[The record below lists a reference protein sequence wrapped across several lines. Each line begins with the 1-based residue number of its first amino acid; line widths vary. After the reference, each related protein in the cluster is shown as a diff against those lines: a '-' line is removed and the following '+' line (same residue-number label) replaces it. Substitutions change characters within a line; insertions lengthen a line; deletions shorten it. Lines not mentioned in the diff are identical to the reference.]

1 MAIWEIMEIM
11 VQFNAEKMKTR
22 IIKRLHQ
29 VYIVA
34 TMAILAGC
42 QQKLTDP
49 GMNQDANREVPVVL
63 TARQGGP
70 ADTRTTYTPSI
81 PENDGSIAMGVKW
94 TGDETLAYTYYDNE
108 DAGVHFNC
116 LFPVENSISNDGKS
130 QDFEG
135 TIIKNNEENGLMHYF
150 IYPCPWDIWIT
161 EDVVEQ
167 TLTVRYPMNNQV
179 QDCAQ
184 GNETKHL
191 AAYDIMRAIDFEAES
206 GSASIEF
213 EHLTSL
219 LYMDFTLPENKAIS
233 TIKLISD
240 KAIFGTEYRMTF
252 RVLNTGCASG
262 TDDDKMA
269 TTMELTLQNDAADNS
284 VKGYL
289 MLAPYGMP
297 DPYTVNISAEAI
309 AVDGTVYQSE
319 TTTINIASGY
329 LFEPGKCKTMKRTLE
344 KKVTYTRDG
353 DVLTLKT
360 NAGSL
365 TSLLQSLP
373 TTAYEGVTTLKI
385 EGTLSNDDLK
395 QTTNNG
401 LFNTGYSTQSS
412 ILGNWLR
419 SYACSI
425 TALDLSEV
433 GGLTIIPACAFYG
446 CGQSGLGNSSLRN
459 VVLPEGVV
467 EISEG
472 AFSFSDITEIVL
484 PSTLITIGDSGFRS
498 TKLSKISLPQ
508 GLKTIGPN
516 TFGWCESLS
525 TLFIPS
531 SVESIGM
538 MSLCINWFNTTIVYE
553 GTSNDLLNSEIF
565 DNFSS
570 IENVSLILPAV
581 TNASDA
587 SNIMNA
593 CTVHH
598 EDPMHPEDNWTSSP
612 KVYYNWNGSGTY
624 ETATDAE
631 KLNTANYTSL

>member
-34 TMAILAGC
+34 AMAILAGC
-42 QQKLTDP
+42 QQKLADP

-70 ADTRTTYTPSI
+70 ADTRTTYTPST

-150 IYPCPWDIWIT
+150 FYPCPWDIWIT
-161 EDVVEQ
+161 KDIAEQ

-191 AAYDIMRAIDFEAES
+191 ADYDIMQAVNFEVES

-233 TIKLISD
+233 TIRLTSD

-252 RVLNTGCASG
+252 RVLHSGCESG

-269 TTMELTLQNDAADNS
+269 NIMELTLQNDAADNS
-284 VKGYL
+284 VKAYL
-289 MLAPYGMP
+289 MLAPYGIP
-297 DPYTVNISAEAI
+297 TSYAVNISAEAI
-309 AVDGTVYQSE
+309 AADGTVYQSE
-319 TTTINIASGY
+319 ATTINIASGY

-344 KKVTYTRDG
+344 KKGTYTKDG
-353 DVLTLKT
+353 NMLTLKT
-360 NAGSL
+360 NAGGL

-385 EGTLSNDDLK
+385 EGTLSNEDLK
-395 QTTNNG
+395 QTTNNE
-401 LFNTGYSTQSS
+401 LFNTGYDVQSS
-412 ILGNWLR
+412 VLGNWLR

-433 GGLTIIPACAFYG
+433 GGLTIIPANAFYG
-446 CGQSGLGNSSLRN
+446 CGQSSLGNSSLKD

-467 EISEG
+467 EISDG
-472 AFSFSDITEIVL
+472 AFLFSDITEIVL
-484 PSTLITIGDSGFRS
+484 PSTLITIGDGGFSS
-498 TKLSKISLPQ
+498 TNLSKISLPQ
-508 GLKTIGPN
+508 GLKTIGM
-516 TFGWCESLS
+516 TAFYWCSYL
-525 TLFIPS
+525 TQLIIPS
-531 SVESIGM
+531 SVTSIGDN
-538 MSLCINWFNTTIVYE
+538 SLPSNNNTTVVLE
-553 GTSNDLLNSEIF
+553 GATYSLLNYDKF
-565 DNFSS
+565 ADFSDLNYVS
-570 IENVSLILPAV
+570 LLLPSVIENSI
-581 TNASDA
+581 ASGVK
-587 SNIMNA
+587 NA
-593 CTVHH
+593 CTFHH
-598 EDPMHPEDNWTSSP
+598 EDPMHHENNRTFTP

-624 ETATDAE
+624 EAATDAE
-631 KLNTANYTSL
+631 KLNIANYTSL

>member
-1 MAIWEIMEIM
+1 MEIM

-34 TMAILAGC
+34 AMAILAGC
-42 QQKLTDP
+42 QQKLADP

-70 ADTRTTYTPSI
+70 ADTRTTYTPST

-94 TGDETLAYTYYDNE
+94 TGDETLVYTYYDNE

-150 IYPCPWDIWIT
+150 FYPCPSDSWIT
-161 EDVVEQ
+161 KNIAEH

-191 AAYDIMRAIDFEAES
+191 AAYDIMRDINFEVES

-233 TIKLISD
+233 TIRLTSD

-252 RVLNTGCASG
+252 RVLHSGCESG

-269 TTMELTLQNDAADNS
+269 NIMELTLQNDAADNS
-284 VKGYL
+284 VKAYL
-289 MLAPYGMP
+289 MLAPYGIP
-297 DPYTVNISAEAI
+297 TSYAVNISAEAI
-309 AVDGTVYQSE
+309 AADGTVYQSE
-319 TTTINIASGY
+319 ATTINIASGY
-329 LFEPGKCKTMKRTLE
+329 LFEPGTCKTMKRTLE
-344 KKVTYTRDG
+344 KRVTYTRDSE
-353 DVLTLKT
+353 VLTLKT
-360 NAGSL
+360 NAGGL

-373 TTAYEGVTTLKI
+373 ATAYEGVTTLKI

-395 QTTNNG
+395 QTTNNE
-401 LFNTGYSTQSS
+401 LFNTGYDVQSS
-412 ILGNWLR
+412 VLGNWLR

-433 GGLTIIPACAFYG
+433 GGLTIIPANAFYG
-446 CGQSGLGNSSLRN
+446 CGQSSLGNSSLKD

-467 EISEG
+467 EISDG
-472 AFSFSDITEIVL
+472 AFLFSDITEIVL
-484 PSTLITIGDSGFRS
+484 PSTLITIGDGGFSS
-498 TKLSKISLPQ
+498 TNLSKISLPQ
-508 GLKTIGPN
+508 GLKTIGM
-516 TFGWCESLS
+516 TAFYWCSYL
-525 TLFIPS
+525 TQLIIPS
-531 SVESIGM
+531 SVTSIGDN
-538 MSLCINWFNTTIVYE
+538 SLPSNNNTTVVLE
-553 GTSNDLLNSEIF
+553 GATYSLLNYDKF
-565 DNFSS
+565 ADFSDLNYVS
-570 IENVSLILPAV
+570 LLLPSVIENSI
-581 TNASDA
+581 ASGVK
-587 SNIMNA
+587 NA
-593 CTVHH
+593 CTFHH
-598 EDPMHPEDNWTSSP
+598 EDPMHHENNRTFTP

-624 ETATDAE
+624 EAATDAE
-631 KLNTANYTSL
+631 KLNIANYTSL

>member
-34 TMAILAGC
+34 AMAILAGC
-42 QQKLTDP
+42 QQKLADP

-70 ADTRTTYTPSI
+70 ADTRTTYTPST

-150 IYPCPWDIWIT
+150 FYPCPWDSWIT
-161 EDVVEQ
+161 KDIAGQ

-191 AAYDIMRAIDFEAES
+191 AAYDIMRAINFEVES

-233 TIKLISD
+233 TIRLTSD

-252 RVLNTGCASG
+252 RVLHSGCESG

-269 TTMELTLQNDAADNS
+269 NTMELTLQNDAADNS
-284 VKGYL
+284 VKAYL
-289 MLAPYGMP
+289 MLAPYGIP
-297 DPYTVNISAEAI
+297 TSYAVNISAEAI
-309 AVDGTVYQSE
+309 AADGTVYQSE
-319 TTTINIASGY
+319 ATTINIASGY

-344 KKVTYTRDG
+344 KKVTYTKDG
-353 DVLTLKT
+353 NMLTLKT
-360 NAGSL
+360 NAGGL

-395 QTTNNG
+395 QTTNNE
-401 LFNTGYSTQSS
+401 LFNTGYDVQSS
-412 ILGNWLR
+412 VLGNWLR
-419 SYACSI
+419 THAGGI
-425 TALDLSEV
+425 TTLDLSAV
-433 GGLTIIPACAFYG
+433 NGLTIIPEMAFYG
-446 CGQSGLGNSSLRN
+446 CGQSNLGNSSLKK
-459 VVLPEGVV
+459 VILPEGVTT
-467 EISEG
+467 IGNG
-472 AFSFSDITEIVL
+472 AFSFADITEIVL
-484 PSTLITIGDSGFRS
+484 PTTLEIIGNDSFRS
-498 TKLSKISLPQ
+498 TEISTLSLPQ
-508 GLKTIGPN
+508 GLKTIGSN
-516 TFGWCESLS
+516 TFGWCYSLS

-538 MSLCINWFNTTIVYE
+538 NSLRINSNTTIVYE
-553 GTSNDLLNSEIF
+553 GTSNNLLNSAIF
-565 DNFSS
+565 EDFLSL
-570 IENVSLILPAV
+570 ENLSLILPAV
-581 TNASDA
+581 TNDSDA

-593 CTVHH
+593 CTF
-598 EDPMHPEDNWTSSP
+598 EDPMDPEDPEDNRTFTP

-624 ETATDAE
+624 EAATDAE
-631 KLNTANYTSL
+631 KLNIANYTSL